1 MLRATAMARAGQ
13 WPAERA
19 TGAVTLDFA
28 SRHRRRLRLAADDGA
43 AFLLDLAKP
52 VALRDGDGLHLEDDS
67 WIAVRAAPEA
77 VVDIT
82 CADRRELMRVAWHL
96 GNRHLPT
103 QILDGALRIR
113 DDHVIVDMV
122 CGLGAE
128 IRKHTAAFDPEGG
141 AYGTGHVHG

>member
-1 MLRATAMARAGQ
+1 MRRATAMARAGQ

-19 TGAVTLDFA
+19 AGAVTLDFD

-52 VALRDGDGLHLEDDS
+52 VALRDGDGLRLEDDT

-82 CADRRELMRVAWHL
+82 CAERRELLRVAWHL

-122 CGLGAE
+122 RGLGAE
-128 IRKHTAAFDPEGG
+128 IRKHTVAFDPEGG
-141 AYGTGHVHG
+141 AYDPEHDHG